1 MGRLFPQASR
11 LFVVGVAVSRGNGL
25 SAVGSHYSTSPC
37 TPLVY
42 FALLNRVRYVLKI
55 KDTDEVLFVVVFSL
69 LHKEDVEKEEA
80 EPKKGGEDTK
90 VTSQETQGARHEGE
104 EDFEPEVDD
113 LD

>member
-11 LFVVGVAVSRGNGL
+11 LFVVGIAVSGRNGL
-25 SAVGSHYSTSPC
+25 SAVGSHYSARFPHC
-37 TPLVY
+37 PV
-42 FALLNRVRYVLKI
+42 FFMLLIRFRYVLKI

-80 EPKKGGEDTK
+80 EAEKGGEDTK
-90 VTSQETQGARHEGE
+90 VTNQETQGARHEGE
-104 EDFEPEVDD
+104 KNFEPEADD